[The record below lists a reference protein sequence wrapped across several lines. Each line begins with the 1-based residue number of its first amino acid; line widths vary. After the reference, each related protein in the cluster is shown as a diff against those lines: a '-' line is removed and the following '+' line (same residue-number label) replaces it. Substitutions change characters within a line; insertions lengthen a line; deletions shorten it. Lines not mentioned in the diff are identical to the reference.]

1 MGRRRLFQLSARYK
15 RRLVKTPSEIFEEN
29 LNSDLVQAEGEN
41 IYLEQVFEE
50 DLEEIEVG
58 SNTSEGSSTETI
70 SSESEGEIDTFDITY
85 SIQNWSLEFKIP
97 HNAISLCNTLKH
109 FKNMLISDA
118 VAAHPRTPNYPD
130 EGTVDEEIQKSLKKV
145 ADRVGKRM
153 RYKYI
158 QSIITVG
165 KDFRN
170 NISIFSIGSD
180 LTSRPI
186 SLPGSSDYSTYVY
199 FNVNSYVYYM
209 IFRINKINY
218 KLD

>member
-1 MGRRRLFQLSARYK
+1 MGRRRLFQLSARQK
-15 RRLVKTPSEIFEEN
+15 RRLVKRRSEIFEEN

-70 SSESEGEIDTFDITY
+70 SSESE
-85 SIQNWSLEFKIP
+85 
-97 HNAISLCNTLKH
+97 
-109 FKNMLISDA
+109 DA
-118 VAAHPRTPNYPD
+118 VAAHPRTPNFPD
-130 EGTVDEEIQKSLKKV
+130 EGTVDEEIHKSLKNV
-145 ADRVGKRM
+145 ADRVGKR
-153 RYKYI
+153 
-158 QSIITVG
+158 
-165 KDFRN
+165 
-170 NISIFSIGSD
+170 SD

>member
-1 MGRRRLFQLSARYK
+1 MGRRRLFQLSARQK
-15 RRLVKTPSEIFEEN
+15 RRLVKRRSEIFEEN

-50 DLEEIEVG
+50 HLEEIEVG

-118 VAAHPRTPNYPD
+118 VAAHPRTPNFPD
-130 EGTVDEEIQKSLKKV
+130 EGTVDEEIQKSLKNV

-153 RYKYI
+153 RNRYELLHIHRI
-158 QSIITVG
+158 QDEIAKTYR
-165 KDFRN
+165 RN
-170 NISIFSIGSD
+170 RYTILHRFSVESAD
-180 LTSRPI
+180 I
-186 SLPGSSDYSTYVY
+186 SLRYLLEFISKVG
-199 FNVNSYVYYM
+199 NSR
-209 IFRINKINY
+209 RIRYRYQSECNIET
-218 KLD
+218 